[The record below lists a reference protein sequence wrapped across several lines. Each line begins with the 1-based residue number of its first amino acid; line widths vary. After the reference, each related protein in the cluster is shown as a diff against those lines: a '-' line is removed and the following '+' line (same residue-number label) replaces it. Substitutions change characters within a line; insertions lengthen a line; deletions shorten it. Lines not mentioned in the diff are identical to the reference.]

1 MLAFFII
8 VVVVVVITL
17 YSLGAPSSPRLH
29 KKNRV
34 RRGEKVNVEN
44 V

>member
-34 RRGEKVNVEN
+34 GGEERR
-44 V
+44 